1 MSSIV
6 KVYNVIGT
14 VRENSSSLSLLLE
27 SSFPLA
33 LMTSNSLLW
42 SLRYGLISL
51 FVTCHFH
58 YLCLSPCPG
67 SSFAVTVYCGLF
79 CANVHKYLD
88 DWGALPEHHIS
99 CNPRNWRDLRDVE
112 EGVPSYVLKWK
123 KPYRGERARRQDT
136 KSSGTD
142 ERKGCPRP
150 VSVMLVSYLPER
162 QGSLLERIRVW
173 MIKIGMPSAHI
184 FV

>member
-1 MSSIV
+1 M
-6 KVYNVIGT
+6 
-14 VRENSSSLSLLLE
+14 
-27 SSFPLA
+27 A
-33 LMTSNSLLW
+33 LF
-42 SLRYGLISL
+42 L
-51 FVTCHFH
+51 F
-58 YLCLSPCPG
+58 LSPAIFTISAYLPALG
-67 SSFAVTVYCGLF
+67 RPSLWQFTVACFVQMCTSTRMTEGHCRSTIY
-79 CANVHKYLD
+79 KYR
-88 DWGALPEHHIS
+88 WS
-99 CNPRNWRDLRDVE
+99 CNPRNWRDLGDVE